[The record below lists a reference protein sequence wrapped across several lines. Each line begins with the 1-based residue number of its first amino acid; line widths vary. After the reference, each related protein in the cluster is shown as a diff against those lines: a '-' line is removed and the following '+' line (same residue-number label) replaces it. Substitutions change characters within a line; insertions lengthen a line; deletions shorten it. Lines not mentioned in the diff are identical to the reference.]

1 MKTAA
6 ITGASGAIGGAT
18 VKKFISDGYFTVG
31 QYNNGAEEIS
41 ALKESL
47 GADGGDL
54 FFPFRAD
61 LSRSDGVESLADYVL
76 ENFGHTDALIC
87 NAGADLYKLCAE
99 TEEKEWD
106 YIFDVNVKS
115 AFLLVKRFIPSMT
128 ERKSGSVLFT
138 SSIWGVSGACMETA
152 YSASK
157 AALIGFGKAL
167 SKELAPS
174 GITVNCLCPGV
185 IDTKMNARF
194 DSEEKADLIARTPL
208 GRFGTPEEIADIAHY
223 LCCRAPFITGQAIVA
238 DGGFTV

>member
-1 MKTAA
+1 MKTAG

-18 VKKFISDGYFTVG
+18 VKKFVSDGYFTVG
-31 QYNNGAEEIS
+31 QYNNGAEEIA

-47 GADGGDL
+47 GADGRDI

-61 LSRSDGVESLADYVL
+61 LSRSDGAESLAAFVL
-76 ENFGHTDALIC
+76 ENFGHADALIC

-128 ERKSGSVLFT
+128 ERKKGSVLFT

-223 LCCRAPFITGQAIVA
+223 LCCRTPFITGQAIVA

>member
-1 MKTAA
+1 
-6 ITGASGAIGGAT
+6 
-18 VKKFISDGYFTVG
+18 
-31 QYNNGAEEIS
+31 
-41 ALKESL
+41 
-47 GADGGDL
+47 
-54 FFPFRAD
+54 
-61 LSRSDGVESLADYVL
+61 
-76 ENFGHTDALIC
+76 
-87 NAGADLYKLCAE
+87 
-99 TEEKEWD
+99 
-106 YIFDVNVKS
+106 
-115 AFLLVKRFIPSMT
+115 MT
-128 ERKSGSVLFT
+128 ERKKGSVLFT